1 MRAILNFLRFAA
13 DEKNYKMFSA
23 GARAGGETVQSLA
36 DDIHAVAKAT
46 VGADGG
52 TGLALLKMAFPKTAS
67 TIECNIQK
75 IEDLEEILFP
85 DQLEDGASYSAEILE
100 TVFRGEPGS
109 EELWLTCSIK
119 MRPPV
124 TFQIPASDEDES
136 DEIKVTY
143 HLTENGVVWKRVDD
157 SNRPERL
164 EIQKYV

>member
-36 DDIHAVAKAT
+36 DDIHNVAKAT

-52 TGLALLKMAFPKTAS
+52 AGFALLKMAFPKTAS
-67 TIECNIQK
+67 TIQRNIQE
-75 IEDLEEILFP
+75 IETLEETLFP
-85 DQLEDGASYSAEILE
+85 DQLEDGASYSAEIME
-100 TVFRGEPGS
+100 TFFRGEPGS

-124 TFQIPASDEDES
+124 TFYIPASDEDKG
-136 DEIKVTY
+136 DEIQVTY
-143 HLTENGVVWKRVDD
+143 HLTENGEEWKKVDA
-157 SNRPERL
+157 SNRPECL